1 MNCREE
7 TDCPETVQPDRHAFR
22 MAVPISGEVSAM
34 ETHLK
39 LATAGGK
46 VISERRGGVRRRV
59 LKGAVMIFNRG
70 YSTFEC
76 VVRNE
81 SDGGAKLSLAE
92 TFALPKTF
100 TLTVMAEEQGR
111 VVDIV
116 WRSASEIGVR
126 YRDTAGGPLQAA

>member
-1 MNCREE
+1 
-7 TDCPETVQPDRHAFR
+7 
-22 MAVPISGEVSAM
+22 M

-39 LATAGGK
+39 SIGTDGK
-46 VISERRGGVRRRV
+46 IVSERRSGVRRRV
-59 LKGAVMIFNRG
+59 LKGAVMIFNKG

-81 SDGGAKLSLAE
+81 SDGGARLSLAE

-100 TLTVMAEEQGR
+100 TLTIMAEEEGR

-126 YRDTAGGPLQAA
+126 YRDMSDGPLQAA